1 MVSNNK
7 NKSVTLNFRA
17 KGPNVLIQV
26 PFDLFSF
33 IYDEQHYD
41 SVPYMRT
48 FSSDIKTIFH

>member
-41 SVPYMRT
+41 LVPYMRT